1 MDQIKR
7 IMIMEQYLNNGIN
20 TIEILNKALDQYVEV
35 SSQIDLLFEY
45 YGSDLWF
52 KDVEDDKQEKLPQ
65 DLNRGVLS
73 EDGVWDFMYENRE
86 LLKRMRHLEI
96 IGKILDDDE

>member
-1 MDQIKR
+1 M
-7 IMIMEQYLNNGIN
+7 
-20 TIEILNKALDQYVEV
+20 DQYVEV

>member
-52 KDVEDDKQEKLPQ
+52 KDVEEDKQEKLPQ

>member
-7 IMIMEQYLNNGIN
+7 IMTMEKYLNNGLMALEN
-20 TIEILNKALDQYVEV
+20 LNNALKQYIEVDDQIEK
-35 SSQIDLLFEY
+35 LFEY

-52 KDVEDDKQEKLPQ
+52 KDVEDDRQLKIPQ

-86 LLKRMRHLEI
+86 MLKKLRHLDI
-96 IGKILDDDE
+96 INKILDEDE

>member
-1 MDQIKR
+1 
-7 IMIMEQYLNNGIN
+7 MEQYLNNGIN

-52 KDVEDDKQEKLPQ
+52 KDVEDDKQKKLPQ

-96 IGKILDDDE
+96 IDKILDDDE

>member
-52 KDVEDDKQEKLPQ
+52 KDVEDDKQKKLPQ

-96 IGKILDDDE
+96 IDKILDDDE